1 MTDNKVFLKTVESTI
16 SDKAK
21 ISSKITL
28 VKDDKILSEDAEIA
42 NTFNEYFINIPIL
55 NTPNNQRFSTRTHS
69 FNIPGIIE

>member
-1 MTDNKVFLKTVESTI
+1 MTGTRVFGKMIKPKI
-16 SDKAK
+16 SDKVK

-28 VKDDKILSEDAEIA
+28 VKDDKTLFEDAEIA

-55 NTPNNQRFSTRTHS
+55 NTPNNQRFSTQTHS